1 MTMNQRTIRPGS
13 TSGWPVCPPR
23 FPRPATCGRR
33 LPRKSGTASSGATH
47 GRRARRR
54 GWLPLAAAS
63 LAAAAVAL
71 GSLYLGQR
79 SGPMDHSPVAVNG
92 SSPAPFGPGHDLGAR
107 HQAARAG
114 LAEGLERRL
123 AALPPETRAA
133 VEQNLDTIRR
143 AAAEINTALGD
154 DPANLFLQHQLLS
167 VYQDELNVLGN
178 IQRVTEPLS
187 TRNDI

>member
-1 MTMNQRTIRPGS
+1 
-13 TSGWPVCPPR
+13 
-23 FPRPATCGRR
+23 
-33 LPRKSGTASSGATH
+33 
-47 GRRARRR
+47 
-54 GWLPLAAAS
+54 
-63 LAAAAVAL
+63 
-71 GSLYLGQR
+71 
-79 SGPMDHSPVAVNG
+79 
-92 SSPAPFGPGHDLGAR
+92 
-107 HQAARAG
+107 
-114 LAEGLERRL
+114 
-123 AALPPETRAA
+123 

>member
-1 MTMNQRTIRPGS
+1 MNGSDRHEGPEQRL
-13 TSGWPVCPPR
+13 
-23 FPRPATCGRR
+23 AR
-33 LPRKSGTASSGATH
+33 LPMDVPP
-47 GRRARRR
+47 GRDLWPDIEARIKAEGRGGVTPTTARRR

-114 LAEGLERRL
+114 LTEGLERRL
-123 AALPPETRAA
+123 AALPPETRAT

-143 AAAEINTALGD
+143 AAAEINAALGD